1 MKFEPIP
8 LVCECGCPPIRI
20 HSVGFTASG
29 QLVIHWR
36 CLACKKT
43 MYVVKDLA
51 QCWEEATAHEG
62 HVSAMDTEG
71 ESDRRFLES
80 LGIRP

>member
-1 MKFEPIP
+1 MKFAPIP
-8 LVCECGCPPIRI
+8 LCCECGCPPIRI
-20 HSVGFTASG
+20 HSVGFSPSG

-36 CLACKKT
+36 CLACRKI

-51 QCWEEATAHEG
+51 QSFQEAMAPMGGADATGAER
-62 HVSAMDTEG
+62 D
-71 ESDRRFLES
+71 SDRRFLRS